1 MSTVHNTNKACCTIP
16 AVEIDYAAKGTYKP
30 HGAFDRVY
38 ISGDKSDT
46 ALIVVYDIF
55 G

>member
-1 MSTVHNTNKACCTIP
+1 MP
-16 AVEIDYAAKGTYKP
+16 AVKVDYTPEGTYKP
-30 HGAFDRVY
+30 YGAFDRVY
-38 ISGDKSDT
+38 VTGDKSDV

>member
-1 MSTVHNTNKACCTIP
+1 MSAVHNTNEACCTIP
-16 AVEIDYAAKGTYKP
+16 AVEIDYTAKGTYEP

-38 ISGDKSDT
+38 ITGDKSDT